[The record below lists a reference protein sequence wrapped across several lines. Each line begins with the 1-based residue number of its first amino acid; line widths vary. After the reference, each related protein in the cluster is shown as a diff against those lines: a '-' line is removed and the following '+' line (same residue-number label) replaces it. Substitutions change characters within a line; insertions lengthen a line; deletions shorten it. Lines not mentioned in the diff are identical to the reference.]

1 MMPRETLQT
10 CYFMPHL
17 KHVTGMYGSVLTW
30 LISHV
35 CVAMKAKRVKATGA
49 PLLVVQK

>member
-1 MMPRETLQT
+1 MDRLLRCSPPLD
-10 CYFMPHL
+10 CLSKKKKIVYFFTQM
-17 KHVTGMYGSVLTW
+17 K
-30 LISHV
+30 